1 MIGSDVTDWA
11 IVDTAGRECTSWLEK
26 IIFLLM
32 YNRGSIIA
40 NIGLCVS

>member
-11 IVDTAGRECTSWLEK
+11 IVDTAGRECTLVRENYL
-26 IIFLLM
+26 LLM